1 MAQFSRLFP
10 RGLAVAV
17 GLLLVVASRA
27 ASDGN
32 SIKKDI
38 TLDSPTEVAT
48 TKLPA
53 GTYRLTVNGT
63 QATFERDGKV
73 IAKVPFMWKQLTEKA
88 RYDALVFSK
97 GTLTEVDFAGKTQVI
112 DFAAAGGSAEA
123 GSSAPVNQ

>member
-1 MAQFSRLFP
+1 VNSGDNLFIYLSF
-10 RGLAVAV
+10 RRKHGSVLSHLSAGLAVAV
-17 GLLLVVASRA
+17 GLPLAVASRA

-63 QATFERDGKV
+63 QATFEHDGKV
-73 IAKVPFMWKQLTEKA
+73 IAKVPFMWKQLTRE
-88 RYDALVFSK
+88 
-97 GTLTEVDFAGKTQVI
+97 
-112 DFAAAGGSAEA
+112 GSL
-123 GSSAPVNQ
+123 